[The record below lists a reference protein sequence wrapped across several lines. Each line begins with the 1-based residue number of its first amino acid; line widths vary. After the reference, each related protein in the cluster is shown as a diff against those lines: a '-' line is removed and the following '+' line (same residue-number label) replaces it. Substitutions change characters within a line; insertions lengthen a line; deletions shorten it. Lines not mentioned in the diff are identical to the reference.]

1 MKLKTFFYY
10 LLQVTW
16 GLVNNIIALE
26 ILIVL
31 MIINPRRNRKMFF
44 NAFLIEWKLSSSLGI
59 GNFIFTDNSNKDI
72 CIHEYGHNI
81 QSIIL
86 GPLFIFVIGIPSF
99 LWLMLPAFQTIRK
112 IKKISYYDF
121 YPERWANK
129 LGSKYTKTNFK

>member
-16 GLVNNIIALE
+16 GLVNNIIAFE

-44 NAFLIEWKLSSSLGI
+44 NAFLIEWKLKSSLGI
-59 GNFIFTDNSNKDI
+59 GNFIFTDNSSKDI

-81 QSIIL
+81 QSVIL
-86 GPLFIFVIGIPSF
+86 GPLFLFVIGIPSF
-99 LWLMLPAFQTIRK
+99 LWLMLPVFKTKRK
-112 IKKISYYDF
+112 IKKMSYYDF

-129 LGSKYTKTNFK
+129 LGIKYTKNNP